1 MKLRSE
7 GFFKLIDS
15 SVYGKLME
23 NVRKYRNM
31 KFVTTV
37 KIIYL
42 VIEPNYHRIKWFSK
56 NLLVKEKGK

>member
-1 MKLRSE
+1 
-7 GFFKLIDS
+7 
-15 SVYGKLME
+15 ME

-37 KIIYL
+37 KRIYL
-42 VIEPNYHRIKWFSK
+42 VIEPNYHRIKWFPK

>member
-31 KFVTTV
+31 KFVATV
-37 KIIYL
+37 KRICL
-42 VIEPNYHRIKWFSK
+42 VIEPNYHRTKWF
-56 NLLVKEKGK
+56 